1 MVSVNSTNITHGN
14 LYQNQKGNGIRRR
27 QEGNE
32 KRSQSMAA
40 STQGVA
46 NNVSVK
52 KCWPQRGVE
61 INTSVRIRM
70 ASIAG
75 MAKYAGNKRR

>member
-1 MVSVNSTNITHGN
+1 
-14 LYQNQKGNGIRRR
+14 
-27 QEGNE
+27 
-32 KRSQSMAA
+32 MAA

-46 NNVSVK
+46 NNASVK